1 MRPLALDEL
10 RYKDTVSV
18 ELLAL
23 AVRQQIVAD
32 RMNRPRHVPR
42 YLKYLADFAK
52 LYVNYC

>member
-1 MRPLALDEL
+1 MCIRDRL
-10 RYKDTVSV
+10 RYTDVGSL
-18 ELLAL
+18 ELVAL

-32 RMNRPRHVPR
+32 RMDRPRHVPR